1 MATRRVARVGSA
13 TLPTLDL
20 LLRITQDAAASP
32 AERCKAAS
40 EVARYLLPKK
50 NAPRRPRHHKF
61 SPDECGFSVN
71 PTWAK
76 ELRDAKWKLA
86 CLPLSSTKLSP
97 YAIAQKGSKL
107 QARIK
112 EIQESLQCPCPSK
125 YRLKYYIGRTDVEA
139 EIAWDSDRLK
149 ILQERRTDK
158 KPFTPEEDM
167 EEAIKTARYDSF
179 IEGPEMGAVSD

>member
-1 MATRRVARVGSA
+1 M
-13 TLPTLDL
+13 
-20 LLRITQDAAASP
+20 
-32 AERCKAAS
+32 
-40 EVARYLLPKK
+40 
-50 NAPRRPRHHKF
+50 
-61 SPDECGFSVN
+61 
-71 PTWAK
+71 
-76 ELRDAKWKLA
+76 
-86 CLPLSSTKLSP
+86 
-97 YAIAQKGSKL
+97 
-107 QARIK
+107 
-112 EIQESLQCPCPSK
+112 PCPSK